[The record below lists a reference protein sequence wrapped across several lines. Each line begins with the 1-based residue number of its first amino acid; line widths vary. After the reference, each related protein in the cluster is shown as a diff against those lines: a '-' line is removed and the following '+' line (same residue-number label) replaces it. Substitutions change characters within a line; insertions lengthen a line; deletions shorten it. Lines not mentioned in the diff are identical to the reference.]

1 MCTPQLQDSMP
12 FLFLSD
18 SLRIVTVLDSGWEAV
33 LLSALLSG
41 SNASRCNGLEENES
55 YFVSKDDVL
64 VYYALDLKIFVK
76 MYIDAYI
83 SLSTNSLTK

>member
-1 MCTPQLQDSMP
+1 MP

-18 SLRIVTVLDSGWEAV
+18 PLRICNCPGFWSSSREAV

-41 SNASRCNGLEENES
+41 SNASRCNCLEENES

-64 VYYALDLKIFVK
+64 VYYTLDLKIF
-76 MYIDAYI
+76 DA
-83 SLSTNSLTK
+83 

>member
-1 MCTPQLQDSMP
+1 MP

-55 YFVSKDDVL
+55 YFVSKDGVL
-64 VYYALDLKIFVK
+64 VYS
-76 MYIDAYI
+76 I
-83 SLSTNSLTK
+83 SLISSENMYQNVY